1 MINLP
6 DSSLNTSP
14 KVSMPGFMKRTGCFV
29 KVLVLVFAASWATA
43 QVESGASG
51 HILITQPVDEGKL
64 VTLKSNTRPEAN
76 AANDRGAVGDQ
87 FHIEHMLLHLRRSPA
102 SERALQKFIAGL
114 QTPGSPNFH
123 HWITAQEFGDR
134 FGLAKPDLATVTEWL
149 QSHGF
154 KVNVTYPN
162 GLMIDF
168 SGTAGQVR
176 EAFRTEIH
184 RLEVDG
190 RTHIANMSDPQI
202 PSALAP
208 AVAGIVSLHDFMP
221 RTMYQM
227 RPAYTFTTNGTFEG
241 VVPADLATIYNL
253 NPLFNSGTSG
263 QGQTIVVIENTDVP
277 NGNSNQDWPTFRS
290 TFGLS
295 GYGGNFTQVNPAP
308 SSGGTNCSDPGV
320 NANDIEAILDAE
332 YASAAAPSATIEL
345 ASCSDSGVT
354 FGGLIALQN
363 LLNQGTPP
371 AIVSISYGECEATN
385 GAAANLAYSS
395 TYAQA
400 VTEGVSVFV
409 ASGDEGAAGCDPR
422 SSVALHGIG
431 VNGFAS
437 TPYNVAV
444 GGTDF
449 GDTYAGTTSKYWSST
464 NTATYGSAQSYVPEI
479 PWNDS
484 CASVLIANFDS
495 FSTTYGAS
503 GFCNSSTGASFLTT
517 AAGSGGPSGCATG
530 AANTPGVVDGTCAGW
545 AKPAWQA
552 VVGNPAD
559 NVRDLPDVSLFAANG
574 VWGHYYIFCDSDTNY
589 GGTPCPPGN
598 PSAWSGAGG
607 TSFAAPIMAGI
618 QALINQKAGSSQGNP
633 NPIYYSL
640 AAAEYGG
647 AGSASCDSTS
657 GNGPASSCIFY
668 DVSQGD
674 MDLACYTGSPN
685 CYQPSPG
692 ATYGVLST
700 SNSSYS
706 PAYGTATGWDFATG
720 LGTLNAANL
729 VNNWPTATTP
739 NFSFSPSPN
748 NLTIAQTSSGA
759 STITITPTN
768 GFTGSVSLWVSG
780 LPNGVTASFDQNPA
794 TTTAHLTLTA
804 SGIAPIGTVTLTI
817 FGSSGSL
824 SHTATMSLS
833 VIPAFT
839 LSASPNSLS
848 ITQGAS
854 GGTSTIT
861 IAPANGFS
869 GAVNFSATGLPSG
882 VTAGFSPI
890 STTTASTLTL
900 TAAYGATLGTSS
912 VTIVGTYG
920 AVTETATIS
929 LTVVASPPPNFSL
942 TASPNSVMITQGGA
956 SGSTGI
962 TVASLFNFSGN
973 VTLSATGLPNR
984 VTASFS
990 PNPTAVTGTVNGAST
1005 LTLTASS
1012 TATIGTVTVTITGT
1026 SGGLTSSTTV
1036 SLNVSAGTSY
1046 QPSFQLPATY
1056 LVGSG
1061 PTAVTVGNFNVN
1073 VDGYPDLAVA
1083 NGGDNTVSVLIGNQ
1097 DGTFHSAVNSSVGN
1111 SPTALA
1117 AGNFNGDGYP
1127 DLAVANGGDNT
1138 ISVLIG
1144 NGDGT
1149 FGTATNSPIPVG
1161 KNPTGVAVGDF
1172 NNDGNLDLVV
1182 ANGGDNTLSVLVGNG
1197 DGTFKSAVSYP
1208 VGSSPTA
1215 VAVGDFNGDGNLDLV
1230 VANGGDNTVSVLL
1243 GHGDGTFMPAVAYL
1257 VGTGP
1262 TAVAVG
1268 DGDVDGIADIVVAN
1282 GGSNTLSVL
1291 VGNGDGTFKAA
1302 VSYSVGTNPTAVA
1315 VGDFNGDGKQDVAV
1329 ANAGSNTVSILLGN
1343 GDCTFQA
1350 STTFQVGSKPVSLAV
1365 GDFNQ
1370 DVQPDLAV
1378 ANQGD
1383 SDVSI
1388 LLNNA
1393 NIQAP
1398 AITSGNSATFK
1409 VGVPGA
1415 FTVTAGGFPVITAAG
1430 QLPNGV
1436 TFNDNRIGT
1445 ASIVGIPAAGTGGSY
1460 PITLTASPKN
1470 GSGSPAT
1477 QNFTLQVNQ
1486 APAITTPNS
1495 TTFTAGGQ
1503 GSFTVTA
1510 SGYPAPVLTESG
1522 VLPSGVMFNAGI
1534 LSGTPAAG
1542 TGGTYS
1548 ITFTAHNG
1556 SGPDA
1561 TQMFT
1566 LTVDQAPAF
1575 TSASAVTFVS
1585 GTPGAFTVTTLGF
1598 PPSTLSVAPQP
1609 LPAGVTFTDNGNGTG
1624 NLNAAANAA
1633 TGVFT
1638 LTFNALNGVGAP
1650 AIQNFNLTIG
1660 ASQTITFLTS
1670 APPTAAYG
1678 SNFTVAATGGGSGN
1692 QVVFSS
1698 SGVCSNVGGTY
1709 TMTSGSGTCSVI
1721 ANQAGSNGYLPASQ
1735 VTQTTT
1741 ATLAV
1746 NPITFTINA
1755 PSQAAYPTSFTV
1767 AATGNSSNPVIYESY
1782 GSCRNSGAT
1791 YSMWEGKGA
1800 CTVTAFQFND
1810 NNYAS
1815 GSASETTTAIP
1826 ASQTITFTINAP
1838 ASASYGSTFSVAATG
1853 GASGIPVVFT
1863 SSGACTNNGST
1874 YTMTGASGSC
1884 SVIANQAGSQGP
1896 YYLYAAAPTVTE
1908 TTAAT
1913 LATQTVTFTT
1923 KAPASAAYGSSFNVA
1938 ANASSGLPI
1947 TYTSSGACSN
1957 SGATYTMT
1965 SGTGTCS
1972 VTAFQPGNS
1981 NYSAANSV
1989 TESTTATKLSQ
2000 SITFTTSA
2008 PSSAVYGTSFA
2019 VVATASSG
2027 LPITYTSSGSC
2038 SNVGA
2043 VYTMTSGGGSCSVIA
2058 NQPGNSNYLAA
2069 RQVTQSTTAQKANAS
2084 VSISNIPGNA
2094 VAGKSFSPTYSTNS
2108 NGTASVT
2115 SSTSTT
2121 CTVSGSTVSFRAAGT
2136 CTLVAHTASTSNY
2149 NAGTG
2154 ASQSFT
2160 IIAVTVTSISPTS
2173 GLRGTNFQVTLN
2185 GTNLSGATAVVVS
2198 GTGVTVSNISSTATT
2213 VTATFTI
2220 AANATVSSRTVSV
2233 TTPIG
2238 NSNTVTFAVTGPT
2251 LTSISPPNG
2260 THGTTVPVTL
2270 TGTNLSGA
2278 TAISVS
2284 GGGIQVTGLQVT
2296 NSTTVTANFVISSGA
2311 TLSSRSVS
2319 VTTPIGTTTGNV
2331 TFTVK

>member
-1 MINLP
+1 
-6 DSSLNTSP
+6 
-14 KVSMPGFMKRTGCFV
+14 
-29 KVLVLVFAASWATA
+29 
-43 QVESGASG
+43 
-51 HILITQPVDEGKL
+51 
-64 VTLKSNTRPEAN
+64 
-76 AANDRGAVGDQ
+76 
-87 FHIEHMLLHLRRSPA
+87 
-102 SERALQKFIAGL
+102 
-114 QTPGSPNFH
+114 
-123 HWITAQEFGDR
+123 
-134 FGLAKPDLATVTEWL
+134 
-149 QSHGF
+149 
-154 KVNVTYPN
+154 
-162 GLMIDF
+162 
-168 SGTAGQVR
+168 
-176 EAFRTEIH
+176 
-184 RLEVDG
+184 
-190 RTHIANMSDPQI
+190 
-202 PSALAP
+202 
-208 AVAGIVSLHDFMP
+208 
-221 RTMYQM
+221 
-227 RPAYTFTTNGTFEG
+227 
-241 VVPADLATIYNL
+241 
-253 NPLFNSGTSG
+253 
-263 QGQTIVVIENTDVP
+263 
-277 NGNSNQDWPTFRS
+277 
-290 TFGLS
+290 
-295 GYGGNFTQVNPAP
+295 
-308 SSGGTNCSDPGV
+308 
-320 NANDIEAILDAE
+320 
-332 YASAAAPSATIEL
+332 
-345 ASCSDSGVT
+345 
-354 FGGLIALQN
+354 
-363 LLNQGTPP
+363 
-371 AIVSISYGECEATN
+371 
-385 GAAANLAYSS
+385 
-395 TYAQA
+395 
-400 VTEGVSVFV
+400 
-409 ASGDEGAAGCDPR
+409 
-422 SSVALHGIG
+422 
-431 VNGFAS
+431 
-437 TPYNVAV
+437 
-444 GGTDF
+444 
-449 GDTYAGTTSKYWSST
+449 
-464 NTATYGSAQSYVPEI
+464 
-479 PWNDS
+479 
-484 CASVLIANFDS
+484 
-495 FSTTYGAS
+495 
-503 GFCNSSTGASFLTT
+503 
-517 AAGSGGPSGCATG
+517 
-530 AANTPGVVDGTCAGW
+530 
-545 AKPAWQA
+545 
-552 VVGNPAD
+552 
-559 NVRDLPDVSLFAANG
+559 
-574 VWGHYYIFCDSDTNY
+574 
-589 GGTPCPPGN
+589 
-598 PSAWSGAGG
+598 
-607 TSFAAPIMAGI
+607 
-618 QALINQKAGSSQGNP
+618 
-633 NPIYYSL
+633 
-640 AAAEYGG
+640 
-647 AGSASCDSTS
+647 
-657 GNGPASSCIFY
+657 
-668 DVSQGD
+668 
-674 MDLACYTGSPN
+674 
-685 CYQPSPG
+685 
-692 ATYGVLST
+692 
-700 SNSSYS
+700 
-706 PAYGTATGWDFATG
+706 
-720 LGTLNAANL
+720 
-729 VNNWPTATTP
+729 
-739 NFSFSPSPN
+739 
-748 NLTIAQTSSGA
+748 
-759 STITITPTN
+759 
-768 GFTGSVSLWVSG
+768 
-780 LPNGVTASFDQNPA
+780 
-794 TTTAHLTLTA
+794 
-804 SGIAPIGTVTLTI
+804 
-817 FGSSGSL
+817 
-824 SHTATMSLS
+824 
-833 VIPAFT
+833 
-839 LSASPNSLS
+839 
-848 ITQGAS
+848 
-854 GGTSTIT
+854 
-861 IAPANGFS
+861 
-869 GAVNFSATGLPSG
+869 
-882 VTAGFSPI
+882 
-890 STTTASTLTL
+890 
-900 TAAYGATLGTSS
+900 
-912 VTIVGTYG
+912 
-920 AVTETATIS
+920 
-929 LTVVASPPPNFSL
+929 
-942 TASPNSVMITQGGA
+942 
-956 SGSTGI
+956 
-962 TVASLFNFSGN
+962 
-973 VTLSATGLPNR
+973 
-984 VTASFS
+984 
-990 PNPTAVTGTVNGAST
+990 
-1005 LTLTASS
+1005 
-1012 TATIGTVTVTITGT
+1012 VTVTITGT

-1036 SLNVSAGTSY
+1036 SLNVGAGTSY
-1046 QPSFQLPATY
+1046 QPSFQLPVTY
-1056 LVGSG
+1056 SVGSG
-1061 PTAVTVGNFNVN
+1061 PTAVAVGNFNG
-1073 VDGYPDLAVA
+1073 DGYPDLAVT
-1083 NGGDNTVSVLIGNQ
+1083 NGGDNTVSVLLGNN
-1097 DGTFHSAVNSSVGN
+1097 DGTFQSAVNSSVGN

-1117 AGNFNGDGYP
+1117 VGNFNGDGYP
-1127 DLAVANGGDNT
+1127 DLAVANGVDNT
-1138 ISVLIG
+1138 VSVLIG

-1149 FGTATNSPIPVG
+1149 FGAATNSPISVG

-1172 NNDGNLDLVV
+1172 NNDGNPDLVV
-1182 ANGGDNTLSVLVGNG
+1182 ANGGDNTVSVLVGNG
-1197 DGTFKSAVSYP
+1197 DGTFKAAVSYP

-1230 VANGGDNTVSVLL
+1230 VASAGDSTVSVLL
-1243 GHGDGTFMPAVAYL
+1243 GHGDGTFMPAVAYA

-1302 VSYSVGTNPTAVA
+1302 VSYAVGTNPTAVA
-1315 VGDFNGDGKQDVAV
+1315 VGDFNGDGRQDVAV

-1350 STTFQVGSKPVSLAV
+1350 STTFLVGSKPVSLAV

-1378 ANQGD
+1378 ANQSD
-1383 SDVSI
+1383 TDVSI

-1409 VGVPGA
+1409 VGMPGA
-1415 FTVTAGGFPVITAAG
+1415 FTVTAGGFPVITAG
-1430 QLPNGV
+1430 GPLPNGV

-1445 ASIVGIPAAGTGGSY
+1445 ASIAGIPAAGTGGSY

-1477 QNFTLQVNQ
+1477 QNFTLQVDQ

-1495 TTFTAGGQ
+1495 MTFTAGSQ

-1522 VLPSGVMFNAGI
+1522 VLPSGVTFNSGI

-1542 TGGTYS
+1542 GTYS
-1548 ITFTAHNG
+1548 MTFTAHNG
-1556 SGPDA
+1556 IGPDA

-1575 TSASAVTFVS
+1575 TSASAITFVS
-1585 GTPGAFTVTTLGF
+1585 GTPGGFTVTTLGF
-1598 PPSTLSVAPQP
+1598 PPSTLSVTPQP

-1638 LTFNALNGVGAP
+1638 LTFNAQNGIGAP
-1650 AIQNFNLTIG
+1650 AIQNFTLTIG

-1709 TMTSGSGTCSVI
+1709 TMTSGTGTCSVI

-1741 ATLAV
+1741 ATLAA

-1815 GSASETTTAIP
+1815 GTASETTTAIP

-1884 SVIANQAGSQGP
+1884 SVIANQAGSPAP
-1896 YYLYAAAPTVTE
+1896 YYLYAAAPTVTQ

-1957 SGATYTMT
+1957 SGTTYTMT

-1972 VTAFQPGNS
+1972 VTASQPGNS

-2019 VVATASSG
+2019 VVATTSSG
-2027 LPITYTSSGSC
+2027 LPITYTGSGSC
-2038 SNVGA
+2038 SNAGA

-2185 GTNLSGATAVVVS
+2185 GTNLFGATAVVVS

-2260 THGTTVPVTL
+2260 SHGTTVPVTL
-2270 TGTNLSGA
+2270 TGTNLTGA

-2296 NSTTVTANFVISSGA
+2296 NSTTVTANFVISSSA

>member
-202 PSALAP
+202 PCALAP

-290 TFGLS
+290 TFGIS

-1097 DGTFHSAVNSSVGN
+1097 DGTFQSAVNSSVGN

-1197 DGTFKSAVSYP
+1197 DGTFKGAVSYP
-1208 VGSSPTA
+1208 VGSS
-1215 VAVGDFNGDGNLDLV
+1215 
-1230 VANGGDNTVSVLL
+1230 
-1243 GHGDGTFMPAVAYL
+1243 
-1257 VGTGP
+1257 
-1262 TAVAVG
+1262 
-1268 DGDVDGIADIVVAN
+1268 
-1282 GGSNTLSVL
+1282 
-1291 VGNGDGTFKAA
+1291 
-1302 VSYSVGTNPTAVA
+1302 PTAVA

-1815 GSASETTTAIP
+1815 GTASETTTAIP

-1908 TTAAT
+1908 MTAAT